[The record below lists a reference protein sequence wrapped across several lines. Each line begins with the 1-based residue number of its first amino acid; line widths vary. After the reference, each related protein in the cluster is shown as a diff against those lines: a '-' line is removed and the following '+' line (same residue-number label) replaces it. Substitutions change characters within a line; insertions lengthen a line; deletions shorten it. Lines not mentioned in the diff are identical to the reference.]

1 MSFAEQETDLSHGGK
16 AMTDAGS
23 VWSLDHLP
31 VLSENEDNLPSD
43 LTDPTNE
50 SQLVLFSFLAGVE
63 QLALI
68 FV

>member
-1 MSFAEQETDLSHGGK
+1 
-16 AMTDAGS
+16 MTDAGS